1 MVVGLAIDGFA
12 GLGRGFDVVE
22 QLLALVVPGDGADGA
37 YQAGEGNQVL
47 PEHDEGV
54 PELVEHD
61 AAHITG
67 LDAGWRSDR

>member
-1 MVVGLAIDGFA
+1 
-12 GLGRGFDVVE
+12 
-22 QLLALVVPGDGADGA
+22 
-37 YQAGEGNQVL
+37 L